1 MRGSGRDGD
10 VALPAVGTAGGNMVH
25 AHGSGLQTI
34 EPATDA
40 RRPVTSLM
48 SEPCKTGS
56 IREPW
61 GVMIIITLET

>member
-1 MRGSGRDGD
+1 
-10 VALPAVGTAGGNMVH
+10 MVH
-25 AHGSGLQTI
+25 AHGSGLQTT

-48 SEPCKTGS
+48 SEPSKTGS

-61 GVMIIITLET
+61 GVTIIITMET